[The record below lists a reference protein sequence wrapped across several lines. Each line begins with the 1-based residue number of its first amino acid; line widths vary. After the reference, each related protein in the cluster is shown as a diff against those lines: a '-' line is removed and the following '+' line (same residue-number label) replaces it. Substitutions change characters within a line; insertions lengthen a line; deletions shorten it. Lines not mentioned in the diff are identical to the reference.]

1 MSSALQIALF
11 LACVALVLLVSL
23 LIPLSILLYR
33 RTSGVVRQ
41 LEEMKTDLKQL
52 IHDSRAMVQ
61 NVSLLSSRANQ
72 QLDDLGNVVRVV
84 RRWSERVD
92 HVVEEFGAAVESP
105 VLKMARRIKMLRQIW
120 GLIVSMLAEDSQPV
134 GHKAGEP
141 GGPKK

>member
-41 LEEMKTDLKQL
+41 LEEMKADLKQL

-61 NVSLLSSRANQ
+61 IVSLLSSRANQ

-92 HVVEEFGAAVESP
+92 HVVEEFGAAV
-105 VLKMARRIKMLRQIW
+105 
-120 GLIVSMLAEDSQPV
+120 
-134 GHKAGEP
+134 
-141 GGPKK
+141 

>member
-1 MSSALQIALF
+1 MSPALQIALF
-11 LACVALVLLVSL
+11 LACVAVVLFVSL

-33 RTSGVVRQ
+33 HTSGVVRQ
-41 LEEMKTDLKQL
+41 LEEMKADLKQL
-52 IHDSRAMVQ
+52 IHDSRVMVQ

-92 HVVEEFGAAVESP
+92 HVVEEVGAAVESP
-105 VLKMARRIKMLRQIW
+105 VLKMARSIKMLRQIW
-120 GLIVSMLAEDSQPV
+120 GLIADIFAEDSQPM
-134 GHKAGEP
+134 GHKAGES